1 MLSTKNINKEFM
13 NYENI
18 TINYPDNQKE
28 FDIGYHYNL
37 SIEDCARGILLMD
50 ELAKFGPINK
60 DSVDN
65 CAVTYPNLKTVTLK
79 FTE

>member
-1 MLSTKNINKEFM
+1 MIHYICYTLRSPTHLFHQHHLLKS
-13 NYENI
+13 
-18 TINYPDNQKE
+18 
-28 FDIGYHYNL
+28 IGYHYNL